1 MERLPTGI
9 RELDLVLDGGLP
21 GGSLV
26 VLAGGPGTGKT
37 ILAQQICFANATPEH
52 PAIFYTTFAEPHAKL
67 LRYLEPFDFFDV
79 EALAER
85 VEFVNLESL
94 LLDQGGRDGEALG
107 PAVSELVRV
116 CFERR
121 PSVVVI
127 DSAKALRDFA
137 DEAAVRRLF
146 YDLSGRVAHTD
157 TVLLFLGEYAPA
169 ELESGPEFSLADGIL
184 QLAYEQHEPLDRRW
198 LRVVKL
204 RGANHLGGKHSL
216 EIERV
221 GIVVSPRLE
230 SLRPPTAQPEGR
242 HRLSSGIAGLDEMM
256 GGGIPAGDLTAIL
269 GPSGSGKTIA
279 ALRFVTQEL
288 EQGESCQY
296 VSFQEDAEQL
306 VQKAASF
313 GWELAPAIDSGQLQI
328 YCVPQGVLDLNVL
341 GAAVRAGLAAGN
353 VRRVAIDSL
362 AELVFS
368 AGEAARFP
376 AYARTLAGFIRA
388 AGATAVITSEVAT
401 LGPMTEPL
409 GGLSFLFHNVVLLR
423 YVEIDSKVRR
433 AVAVLKM
440 RDSDHEKGVRQF
452 EIDERG
458 LVVGDRLE
466 GLTGILGWSALR
478 EGPPPSP

>member
-1 MERLPTGI
+1 MQRLPTGI
-9 RELDLVLDGGLP
+9 PELDLVLDGGIP

-37 ILAQQICFANATPEH
+37 ILSQQICFANATPER

-67 LRYLEPFDFFDV
+67 VRYLEPFDFFDAD
-79 EALAER
+79 ALAER
-85 VEFVNLESL
+85 VEFVSLESL
-94 LLDQGGRDGEALG
+94 LLEEGGRDGDALG
-107 PAVSELVRV
+107 PAVSEVVRA

-121 PSVVVI
+121 PSVVVL

-137 DEAAVRRLF
+137 DEHAVRRLF
-146 YDLSGRVAHTD
+146 YDLSGRVAHTE
-157 TVLLFLGEYAPA
+157 TVLLFLGEYAPV
-169 ELESGPEFSLADGIL
+169 EIESGPEFSLADGII

-204 RGANHLGGKHSL
+204 RGSNPLGGKHSVT
-216 EIERV
+216 IDRT

-230 SLRPPTAQPEGR
+230 SLKPQVVPPETGR
-242 HRLSSGIAGLDEMM
+242 LPSGIPGLDEMTD
-256 GGGIPAGDLTAIL
+256 GGIPTGDLTAIL

-279 ALRFVTQEL
+279 ALRFIAQGL
-288 EQGESCQY
+288 EQGDACLC
-296 VSFQEDAEQL
+296 VSFQESADQL
-306 VQKAASF
+306 VEKAASF
-313 GWELAPAIDSGQLQI
+313 GWEFGPALASGQLDI
-328 YCVPQGVLDLNVL
+328 YTVPQGILDLDVL
-341 GAAVRAGLAAGN
+341 GAAVRAGLASGQ

-362 AELVFS
+362 AELVYS

-376 AYARTLAGFIRA
+376 AYARTLAAFIRS

-423 YVEIDSKVRR
+423 YIEIESQLRR
-433 AVAVLKM
+433 GISVLKM
-440 RDSDHEKGVRQF
+440 RDSNHEEGVRQF

-458 LVVGDRLE
+458 LVVGEQLE

-478 EGPPPSP
+478 EGPPPPT

>member
-1 MERLPTGI
+1 MRRLPTGSA
-9 RELDLVLDGGLP
+9 ELDLVLDGGLP
-21 GGSLV
+21 AGSLV

-67 LRYLEPFDFFDV
+67 IRYLEPFDFFDAG
-79 EALAER
+79 ALAER

-94 LLDQGGRDGEALG
+94 LVDEAGRDGDALG
-107 PAVSELVRV
+107 PALTELVRA
-116 CFERR
+116 CFERQ
-121 PSVVVI
+121 PSLVVL

-137 DEAAVRRLF
+137 DEQAVRRLF
-146 YDLSGRVAHTD
+146 YDLSGRVAHTE

-169 ELESGPEFSLADGIL
+169 EIESGPEFSLADGIL

-204 RGANHLGGKHSL
+204 RGSDHLGGKHSVT
-216 EIERV
+216 IDHTGV
-221 GIVVSPRLE
+221 VVSPRLE
-230 SLRPPTAQPEGR
+230 SLRPPDVPAERG
-242 HRLSSGIAGLDEMM
+242 RLSTGIPGLDEMT
-256 GGGIPAGDLTAIL
+256 GGGIPAGDLTAFL

-279 ALRFVTQEL
+279 ALRFVVQGL
-288 EQGESCQY
+288 EQGESCLY

-306 VQKAASF
+306 VEKVASF
-313 GWELAPAIDSGQLQI
+313 GWQLAPALESGQLQI
-328 YCVPQGVLDLNVL
+328 YCVPQGILDLDVL
-341 GAAVRAGLAAGN
+341 GAAVRAGLASGK

-376 AYARTLAGFIRA
+376 AYARMLSGFIRA

-423 YVEIDSKVRR
+423 YVEIDSQLRR
-433 AVAVLKM
+433 AASVLKM
-440 RDSDHEKGVRQF
+440 RDSDHEEGVRQF
-452 EIDERG
+452 EIGEQG

-466 GLTGILGWSALR
+466 GLTGLLGWSALR
-478 EGPPPSP
+478 EGPPPAG